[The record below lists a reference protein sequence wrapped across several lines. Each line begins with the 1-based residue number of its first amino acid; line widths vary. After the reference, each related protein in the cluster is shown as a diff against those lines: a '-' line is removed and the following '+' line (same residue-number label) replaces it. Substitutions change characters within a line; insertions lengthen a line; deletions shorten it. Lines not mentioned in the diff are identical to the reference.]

1 MKVFMYEY
9 SIHQKSPLWGD
20 LEGLLPTAGL
30 IIAVKNRYTH
40 RLIVPD
46 GKMNRSYA
54 AKLVNHSLR
63 CIHQK
68 FPWRLSRKAGGDL
81 GGRYSTSLHPETIH
95 PDLIHE
101 EAEDTHKQ
109 NACCADK

>member
-30 IIAVKNRYTH
+30 IIAVKNRYTR

-46 GKMNRSYA
+46 GKMNRCYA
-54 AKLVNHSLR
+54 AKFANHSLR

-68 FPWRLSRKAGGDL
+68 SPIVYPARREG
-81 GGRYSTSLHPETIH
+81 I
-95 PDLIHE
+95 
-101 EAEDTHKQ
+101 
-109 NACCADK
+109 